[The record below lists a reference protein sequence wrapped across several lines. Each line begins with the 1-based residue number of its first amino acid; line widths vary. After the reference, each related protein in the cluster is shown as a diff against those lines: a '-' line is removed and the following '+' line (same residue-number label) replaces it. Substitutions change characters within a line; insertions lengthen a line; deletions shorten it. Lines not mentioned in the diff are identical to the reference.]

1 MFGSIFKLVQD
12 LLTFV
17 SPQILRLLIN
27 FVTPEEILETSDNST
42 STGSTLLKTE
52 FKEPLWKGIFY
63 AALLFIVAS
72 TQTLFLA
79 QYFQRMFL
87 VGLRIR
93 TALVGAIYKKALVL
107 SNKAKKDSTVGE
119 IVNLMGMFECAT
131 IHHTPVY

>member
-17 SPQILRLLIN
+17 SPQVLRWLIN
-27 FVTPEEILETSDNST
+27 FVTPEPKIFELSDNST
-42 STGSTLLKTE
+42 TTNRSFLKIE

-63 AALLFIVAS
+63 AVLLFVVAN

-93 TALVGAIYKKALVL
+93 TALVGAIYKKALIL
-107 SNKAKKDSTVGE
+107 SNKSKKDSTVGE
-119 IVNLMGMFECAT
+119 IVNLMGVHFFHSSL
-131 IHHTPVY
+131 I

>member
-27 FVTPEEILETSDNST
+27 FVTPEEEILELGDNST
-42 STGSTLLKTE
+42 SPNPSFLETE
-52 FKEPLWKGIFY
+52 FKEPIWKGIFY
-63 AALLFIVAS
+63 AILLFVVAS
-72 TQTLFLA
+72 IQTLFLA

-119 IVNLMGMFECAT
+119 IVNLMGTFT
-131 IHHTPVY
+131 RFI